1 MLLTDVDFGVSRIL
15 PVLVLLFYAPEGSTV
30 ILKQPEIHLPPAVQ
44 AGLTDVLIDAIKRR
58 KFQLCSKATASTCCS
73 ACNDA

>member
-44 AGLTDVLIDAIKRR
+44 AGLTDVLIDAIKRC
-58 KFQLCSKATASTCCS
+58 KL
-73 ACNDA
+73 